1 MAIRKKK
8 PRSVQFDPIDLEV
21 LWNRL
26 ITVVDEAA
34 YAVIR
39 TSMSKVVVEGRDFSA
54 MLFDPRGNQ
63 LAADVSIASK
73 TGTVSISVREM
84 LKRFPA
90 ESIRPGDMF
99 VTNNPWFINGHL
111 NDIAVVAPIFHH
123 RRLIGFAECMAHM
136 ADIGGCLSASPRE
149 VYEEGIFIPPLK
161 IVEGGKENATLFEIV
176 GANVRTPRQILS
188 DIRALMVG
196 VQVMDAKVCE
206 YLDQHELDD
215 LESLGR
221 AIRDHSEAA
230 MRRGIAAS
238 IPDGVYHGEA
248 TCEGAA
254 APLLI
259 KVTLTVRNGEVHM
272 DFDGSSPQSHIGIN
286 CTLPYTRVWCAY
298 TIKCIAMPHL
308 PNNDGTFA
316 PIHVAAPEGSFLNPK
331 FPAPV
336 RMKPS
341 SGHYI
346 PDAIIDA
353 VKNVVPKTIL
363 AESGNK
369 FLVDFHGRTDDGR
382 PVAEVI
388 FVMGG
393 MGARATKDG
402 PHCMSFPANSSNIP
416 VEVLEATVPVRVR
429 SKTLRP
435 DSGGPGR
442 YRGGCGQEFVFE
454 SVSPSPLTVR
464 AVHGKLATG
473 PNGLRGGMAGAAGG
487 IWVNDRPVPDKT
499 PRELKT
505 GDVMRLSVPGGGGMY
520 APEER
525 HADAL
530 RRDVENGV
538 VTDEGA
544 RQYASARPK
553 PTPGMKAPV
562 EHVAE

>member
-1 MAIRKKK
+1 MAVRKKK
-8 PRSVQFDPIDLEV
+8 RRVTRFDPIDLEV
-21 LWNRL
+21 FWNRL

-54 MLFDPRGNQ
+54 MLFDPHGNQ
-63 LAADVSIASK
+63 LAADISIASK

-111 NDIAVVAPIFHH
+111 NDIAVVAPIFRDH
-123 RRLIGFAECMAHM
+123 RLVGFAECMAHM

-161 IVEGGKENATLFEIV
+161 IVENGKENATLFEIV

-206 YLDQHELDD
+206 YLEQHDLDD
-215 LESLGR
+215 LENIGQ
-221 AIRDHSEAA
+221 AIRAHSEAA

-238 IPDGVYHGEA
+238 IPDGVYQGEA

-254 APLLI
+254 GPLLI
-259 KVTLTVRNGEVHM
+259 KVKVTVRNGEVRM
-272 DFDGSSPQSHIGIN
+272 DFAGSSPQSHIGIN

-298 TIKCIAMPHL
+298 TVKCIAMPHL

-316 PIHVAAPEGSFLNPK
+316 PIHVSAPEGCFLNPR

-353 VKNVVPKTIL
+353 IKDVVPNTIL
-363 AESGNK
+363 AGSGNK
-369 FLVDFHGRTDDGR
+369 FLVDFHGQTDDDR

-393 MGARATKDG
+393 MGARAAKDG

-416 VEVLEATVPVRVR
+416 VEVLEATVPVRVL
-429 SKTLRP
+429 SKKLRP
-435 DSGGPGR
+435 DSGGPGK
-442 YRGGCGQEFVFE
+442 YRGGCGQDFVFE
-454 SVSPSPLTVR
+454 STSPSPLTVR

-473 PNGLRGGMAGAAGG
+473 PNGLRGGMFGAAGG
-487 IWVNDRPVPDKT
+487 IWVNGQPVPDKT
-499 PRELKT
+499 PRELRR
-505 GDVMRLSVPGGGGMY
+505 GDVMHLSVPGGGGMY
-520 APEER
+520 SPHER
-525 HADAL
+525 HPDAL
-530 RRDVENGV
+530 RRDLENGI
-538 VTDEGA
+538 VTDKGA
-544 RQYASARPK
+544 KLYQAAGLKPALDKKPAVESA
-553 PTPGMKAPV
+553 T
-562 EHVAE
+562 E